1 MDANTWFSP
10 FAVSMKGQ
18 MLGFLYVRVI
28 LGGAII
34 GAAAL
39 LKLRMGSV

>member
-1 MDANTWFSP
+1 
-10 FAVSMKGQ
+10 MKGQ

-39 LKLRMGSV
+39 